1 MTVTVDLERRLVTAG
16 VGDLLGETATRAIGL
31 SGSGLTRLWIGSE
44 LHRRIQQSLVDDEPD
59 YRAEVALELEHEVD
73 GWTVRLSGR
82 ADGVAY
88 REGRAARVDEIK
100 TLHFAVDLHN
110 LYAEE
115 RLDRYRR
122 QAALYAFMAAGDDPP
137 PTVRLILVDIV
148 TTEAR
153 DEEVPWSPDEVRAW
167 LRQQVHRLVARE
179 QRRLRRLEELRAS
192 AELIPFPHP
201 ETRPA
206 QVTIGD
212 AVAETLEL
220 GRHLLVRAPT
230 GCGKTAA
237 VLHPAL
243 KAALAL
249 GHRLFVLTAK
259 TLQQKIAVD
268 TARAMQDGLFRSLQL
283 RAKRKMC
290 ANAEMICHE
299 EFCPYARE
307 YGVKLVRSQLV
318 ETLLADR
325 DHQDPDQV
333 FGAARNHEMCPFEVS
348 LDLLPHVDLV
358 VCDYNYVFDP
368 VIGLGAVLHE
378 GALRNAVLV
387 IDEAHNL
394 VDRSREYYSPE
405 IRAETL
411 ERADEYLQTRS
422 NPVFDDLAALVRELA
437 GLVDTWVD
445 DAFDD
450 DRAGEVTTIFDPEA
464 VADLRIA
471 FDGAMLSYFLYKRE
485 HELWIADDP
494 VLELFFELS
503 HFHRVLAL
511 GGDEF
516 VHLARRA
523 PDRRASLRIFC
534 LDASRFVGEIL
545 DESAGTVAMSATLE
559 PFDFYRDL
567 LGFDPHRTSTLYVPS
582 PFPAENR
589 LVLAIDDV
597 DTTWK
602 RRAAHYD
609 RIASWIGRL
618 AHPRSN
624 VLVLFPSYAFLDAV
638 SDRLSAPRHRLLVQ
652 RPGSSDGDQREFL
665 AALGNGDPHLLLAVL
680 GGIFAEGVDYPG
692 RMLSQVI
699 VVSPGLPQFNL
710 ERELLKA
717 YYQEIYGHGFG
728 YAYLIPGMT
737 RVVQAAG
744 RLIRSDT
751 DRGVITLV
759 GRRFLD
765 PRYAR
770 LLPEEWL
777 DGDPT
782 CLLNPD
788 PERAVR
794 DFFDGDPGDPGVY

>member
-44 LHRRIQQSLVDDEPD
+44 LHRRIQQSLVEDEPD

-153 DEEVPWSPDEVRAW
+153 DEEVPWSPDEVRSW

-325 DHQDPDQV
+325 DHQDPDEV